1 MAIPTLEPDGFLP
14 VGLHDCTLDEIRIA
28 FGSFQGSERRPQ
40 LFNRLREL
48 VRESAATKFIRSL
61 LVDGSFATDKPE
73 PNDIDLV
80 LVLSR
85 NHDLAAD
92 LLPHEYNLISK
103 RRVQKRYGFDM
114 VAVREG
120 TVEFEEAVAF
130 FERVR
135 EQPGRRKGILRLSL

>member
-1 MAIPTLEPDGFLP
+1 MAIPALEPDGFLP
-14 VGLHDCTLDEIRIA
+14 VGLHDCTLEEIRIT

-40 LFNRLREL
+40 LFARLREL
-48 VRESAATKFIRSL
+48 VREVESAKFIRSL
-61 LVDGSFATDKPE
+61 LVDGSFATAKPD

-80 LVLSR
+80 LMLSR
-85 NHDLAAD
+85 NHDFAAD
-92 LLPHEYNLISK
+92 LLPHEYNLLSK

-120 TVEFEEAVAF
+120 TVEFEEALAF

-135 EQPGRRKGILRLSL
+135 QQPGRRKGILRLSL